1 MWHTLLKRRRR
12 SVLEKNN
19 GHHSDA
25 SVQVGDHVEFEKTV
39 IRLIKHMCISISQRQ
54 RQCEVYLPCVFLE

>member
-1 MWHTLLKRRRR
+1 MFREFIASEIRVWYREGSVSGTFYLRGDGDLLILR

-25 SVQVGDHVEFEKTV
+25 SVQVGDHVEFEKIV
-39 IRLIKHMCISISQRQ
+39 IRLI
-54 RQCEVYLPCVFLE
+54 